1 MPLIEP
7 PHLHAVCR
15 GCGRI
20 VEVVPMPDDLP
31 ALFALTERRP
41 AGWSFDAM
49 TVAFTGLC
57 ARCRPDPSP

>member
-1 MPLIEP
+1 MPRFDP

-15 GCGRI
+15 NCGRI

-31 ALFALTERRP
+31 ALFALTKRRP
-41 AGWSFDAM
+41 EGWTFDAM

-57 ARCRPDPSP
+57 ARCRQRPPP